1 MVNLSHVL
9 NKSPGADARR
19 RQGGG
24 HHGVVAGEVELS
36 RAPKIRKPLNP
47 KPKKAHRQKL
57 GQGCPI

>member
-1 MVNLSHVL
+1 MVNLSQLL

-36 RAPKIRKPLNP
+36 RAPKIRKALNP
-47 KPKKAHRQKL
+47 KPKKAQ
-57 GQGCPI
+57 